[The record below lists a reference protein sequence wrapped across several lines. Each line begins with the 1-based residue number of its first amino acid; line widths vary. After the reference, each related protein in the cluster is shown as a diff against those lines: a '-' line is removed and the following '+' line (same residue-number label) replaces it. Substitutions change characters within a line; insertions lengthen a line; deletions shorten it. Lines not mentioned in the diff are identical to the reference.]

1 MSLILHKNVKIRIH
15 KKLKPTY
22 LLTNKTKRMSFKAKK
37 TALCVGLCFLGIVGA
52 QQASAAIET
61 VAAVQ
66 QTKQA
71 SGHVADSQGPLIGAT
86 VMEKGTS
93 NGTMTDLNGDFSLN
107 VKPGATLIVSY
118 VGYVTQEVRVGDNSN
133 LYITLKEDGHV
144 VNEVVVIGYGSQ
156 RRESVTGSVANIGG
170 EKLNQVAAS
179 NAAQALQGRVAGVL
193 MTQTSSKPGEEMQ
206 IRIRGQRSLSASND
220 PLIVLD
226 GIPFMG
232 QLSDINPADIKSM
245 DILKD
250 ASATAI
256 YGSRGANG
264 VIIITTVKGAQGSP
278 AKVTYNG
285 YVSFK
290 KVFHKYPMMDGPTF
304 SKFRKYA
311 GLYQNSLDEDDAT
324 NTDWQD
330 LYYETGVSHNHDVSV
345 AGGTNGGSYS
355 FGAGYYHDESV
366 VPTEGYNR
374 ISIRG
379 NFDQKVGEWFR
390 FGLSTNTSYRETKG
404 VNDMYGVLS
413 KSPLASPYD
422 QNGNLKRYVTLP
434 ADDQSVVTKETVK
447 RDKDVWLNENKGIGT
462 YNTLFAELKCPWV
475 EGLSYRVNVGLNFR
489 SSKGGNFTGTG
500 VNNKDANAIN
510 GGGIS
515 ENQTRNWTVE
525 NLITY
530 DNTFAEKHNINI
542 VGMYSAEQTTYESTG
557 ASAQDIP
564 ADYFQYFAL
573 DKATGQANLTGY
585 NYWQSGLMSW
595 MGRVMYSYD
604 NKYMISAALRS
615 DASSRLAK
623 GHQWHTYPAVSAGWN
638 IAREEFMSDLTW
650 IDNLKLRVGFGET
663 SNQSISPYST
673 LGGLAV
679 RNYNFGNG
687 TNYKAGYYVNALP
700 NPELGWEY
708 SKTWN
713 FGLDFSLFKGRLYGS
728 LEYYIQKTNDILL
741 DVSMPSTSGVSS
753 FTGNIGN
760 TENKGFELTLNGII
774 LDNKN
779 GWYWDAGINLYLNRN
794 KLTKLTGADVIKP
807 DGTKEP
813 ERDEANRWFVGHPID
828 VIYDYEY
835 DGLWNESD
843 VYEVTLPDG
852 TKTTNF
858 AILEPGGNLGMIK
871 VKYNDDVLDANGVPT
886 RAIGADDRRIQ
897 DMEPDLIGGFNTT
910 VAYKGFD
917 LTMIGAFQI
926 GGKLISAIHS
936 SNGYLNMLTGRR
948 GQLDVDY
955 WTEENT
961 GAKYPKPGGI
971 ISSDNPKYGSTLGY
985 FNAGYLKV
993 RAITL
998 GYSFDNLKAIK
1009 DLGISR
1015 LRLYATVQ
1023 NPFVLFSPYNNES
1036 GLDPETNSWANQN
1049 TAVAYGEY
1057 SGKHRMPI
1065 VGYNTP
1071 ATRNFMFGL
1080 NVTF

>member
-1 MSLILHKNVKIRIH
+1 M
-15 KKLKPTY
+15 LK
-22 LLTNKTKRMSFKAKK
+22 FKALQKPLMLL
-37 TALCVGLCFLGIVGA
+37 ALLCLFPFGA
-52 QQASAAIET
+52 LAQST
-61 VAAVQ
+61 VKGTVIDE
-66 QTKQA
+66 
-71 SGHVADSQGPLIGAT
+71 SGEPVIGASVKVVGKNT
-86 VMEKGTS
+86 GGV
-93 NGTMTDLNGDFSLN
+93 TDLNGQFSVAADRN
-107 VKPGATLIVSY
+107 AQIEISY
-118 VGYVTQEVRVGDNSN
+118 VGYVTQRISTQGRQN
-133 LYITLKEDGHV
+133 LNITLQED
-144 VNEVVVIGYGSQ
+144 NTTLNDVVVIGYGTQ

-170 EKLNQVAAS
+170 EKLNQIAAS

-193 MTQTSSKPGEEMQ
+193 MTQTSSKPGAEMQ

-232 QLSDINPADIKSM
+232 QLSDINPSDIKSM

-264 VIIITTVKGAQGSP
+264 VIIITTVKGAMGTP

-285 YVSFK
+285 YVNFK

-304 SKFRKYA
+304 SKFRQYA
-311 GLYQNSLDEDDAT
+311 GLYQNSLDENDNT
-324 NTDWQD
+324 STDWQD
-330 LYYETGVSHNHDVSV
+330 LYYQTGVGHSHDVSV
-345 AGGTNGGSYS
+345 SGGTNGGSYS

-374 ISIRG
+374 VSVRG
-379 NFDQKVGEWFR
+379 NFDQMVGKWFR
-390 FGLSTNTSYRETKG
+390 FGLNTNNSYNKTEG

-422 QNGNLKRYVTLP
+422 ENGNLKRYVSLP

-447 RDKDVWLNENKGIGT
+447 RDKDVWLNETKGIGS
-462 YNTLFAELKCPWV
+462 YNTLFGEVKCPWV
-475 EGLSYRVNVGLNFR
+475 EGLSYRINIGLNFR
-489 SSKGGNFTGTG
+489 SSKGGGFTGTG
-500 VNNKDANAIN
+500 VNNKDANAVNSGWIT
-510 GGGIS
+510 
-515 ENQTRNWTVE
+515 ENQTRNWAVE
-525 NLITY
+525 NLITF
-530 DNTFAEKHNINI
+530 DRTFADKHNLNV
-542 VGMYSAEQTTYESTG
+542 VGMYSAEETTYESTG
-557 ASAQDIP
+557 GNAQDIP
-564 ADYFQYFAL
+564 ADYFQYYAL
-573 DKATGQANLTGY
+573 DKATGQSNLNNF
-585 NYWQSGLMSW
+585 NYWQSGLVSW

-604 NKYMISAALRS
+604 NKYMFSAALRS

-638 IAREEFMSDLTW
+638 ISNEEFMSDYDWL
-650 IDNLKLRVGFGET
+650 DNLKLRVGYGET

-679 RNYNFGNG
+679 RNYNFGS
-687 TNYKAGYYVNALP
+687 TYKAGYYVNALP

-713 FGLDFSLFKGRLYGS
+713 FGLDFSLLNGRLNGS
-728 LEYYIQKTNDILL
+728 FEYYIQKTNDILL

-753 FTGNIGN
+753 YTGNIGN
-760 TENKGFELTLNGII
+760 TENKGFELSLNGII
-774 LDNKN
+774 IDNKD
-779 GWYWDAGINLYLNRN
+779 GWHWEAGVNIYANRN
-794 KLTKLTGADVIKP
+794 KLTKLTGAQTA
-807 DGTKEP
+807 DGKP

-835 DGLWNESD
+835 DGLWNASD
-843 VYEVTLPDG
+843 VYDVTLPDG

-858 AILEPGGNLGMIK
+858 AVLEPGGNLGMIK
-871 VKYNDDVLDANGVPT
+871 VKYNDDVIGANGVPT
-886 RAIGADDRRIQ
+886 RAIGADDRRIMS
-897 DMEPDLIGGFNTT
+897 MEPDLIGGFNTT
-910 VAYKGFD
+910 VGYKGFD
-917 LTMIGAFQI
+917 FTMIGAFQV

-955 WTEENT
+955 WTENNT

-971 ISSDNPKYGSTLGY
+971 QSGDNPKYGSTLGY
-985 FNAGYLKV
+985 FDAGYLKI

-998 GYSFDNLKAIK
+998 GYSFDQLKAVK

-1023 NPFVLFSPYNNES
+1023 NPFVLFSPFNNES

-1049 TAVAYGEY
+1049 TAVAIDGYT
-1057 SGKHRMPI
+1057 GKHRMPI

-1071 ATRNFMFGL
+1071 STRNFLFGMS
-1080 NVTF
+1080 VTF

>member
-1 MSLILHKNVKIRIH
+1 
-15 KKLKPTY
+15 
-22 LLTNKTKRMSFKAKK
+22 MSFKAKK
-37 TALCVGLCFLGIVGA
+37 TALVAGLCFLGMITA
-52 QQASAAIET
+52 QQASAATES
-61 VAAVQ
+61 VASVQ

-71 SGHVADSQGPLIGAT
+71 TGHVADSQGPLIGAT
-86 VMEKGTS
+86 VMEKGTN
-93 NGTMTDLNGDFSLN
+93 NGTVTDFNGNFSLN
-107 VKPGATLIVSY
+107 VKPGATLVISY
-118 VGYVTQEVRVGDNSN
+118 VGYESQEIKAGDNVVVN
-133 LYITLKEDGHV
+133 LKEDGHL
-144 VNEVVVIGYGSQ
+144 VNEVVVIGYGTQ
-156 RRESVTGSVANIGG
+156 RREAVTGSVANIGG
-170 EKLNQVAAS
+170 EKLNQIAAT

-193 MTQTSSKPGEEMQ
+193 MTQTSSKPGAEMQ
-206 IRIRGQRSLSASND
+206 IRIRGQRSLTASND

-232 QLSDINPADIKSM
+232 NLSDINPADIKSM

-264 VIIITTVKGAQGSP
+264 VIIITTSKGNQGAP

-304 SKFRKYA
+304 TKFRQYA
-311 GLYQNSLDEDDAT
+311 GKYQNSLDEDDNI

-330 LYYETGVSHNHDVSV
+330 LYYKTGVGHNHDVSV

-366 VPTEGYNR
+366 VPTEQYNR
-374 ISIRG
+374 VSVRG
-379 NFDQKVGEWFR
+379 NFDQMVGKYFR
-390 FGLSTNTSYRETKG
+390 FGLNTNNSYSKNEG
-404 VNDMYGVLS
+404 VNNIYNVLS
-413 KSPLASPYD
+413 STPISSPYD
-422 QNGNLKRYVTLP
+422 KDGNLKRYNALP
-434 ADDQSVVTKETVK
+434 ADDQVVVTKETVE
-447 RDKDVWLNENKGIGT
+447 RDKDVWLNETKGIGS
-462 YNTLFAELKCPWV
+462 YNTLFGEVKCPWV
-475 EGLSYRVNVGLNFR
+475 EGLSYRINVGLNFR
-489 SSKGGNFTGTG
+489 SSKNGNFTGTG
-500 VNNKDANAIN
+500 VNNKDPNAVN
-510 GGGIS
+510 GAGVS

-525 NLITY
+525 NLITF
-530 DNTFAEKHNINI
+530 DRTFAEKHNVNV

-557 ASAQDIP
+557 GSAQDIP
-564 ADYFQYFAL
+564 ADFFQYYAL
-573 DKATGQANLTGY
+573 DKATGQANLTNF

-604 NKYMISAALRS
+604 NKYMLSVALRS

-638 IAREEFMSDLTW
+638 IARESFMEDLTW
-650 IDNLKLRVGFGET
+650 IDNLKLRVGYGET
-663 SNQSISPYST
+663 SNQSINPYST

-679 RNYNFGNG
+679 RNYNFGDG

-713 FGLDFSLFKGRLYGS
+713 FGLDFSLFNGRLSGS
-728 LEYYIQKTNDILL
+728 FEYYIQKTKDILL
-741 DVSMPSTSGVSS
+741 DVSLPSTSGVSS

-760 TENKGFELTLNGII
+760 TQNKGFEFTLNGII
-774 LDNKN
+774 IDNKN
-779 GWYWDAGINLYLNRN
+779 GWNWEAGINLYANRN
-794 KLTKLTGADVIKP
+794 KLTKLTGTEPIVLS
-807 DGTKEP
+807 DGTVQE
-813 ERDEANRWFVGHPID
+813 ERDVANRWFVGYPID

-835 DGLWNESD
+835 DGIWNKED
-843 VYEVTLPDG
+843 VYEVTLADG
-852 TKTTNF
+852 TKTTNL
-858 AILEPGGNLGMIK
+858 AILEPGGDIGMIK

-886 RAIGADDRRIQ
+886 RQIGDDDRRIQ
-897 DMEPDLIGGFNTT
+897 SMEPDLLGCFNTT
-910 VAYKGFD
+910 VGYKGFD
-917 LTMIGAFQI
+917 LTVIGAFQI

-936 SNGYLNMLTGRR
+936 GNGYLNMLDGRR
-948 GQLDVDY
+948 NNIDVDY

-961 GAKYPKPGGI
+961 GAKYPRPNGI
-971 ISSDNPKYGSTLGY
+971 RSGDNPKYASTLGY
-985 FNAGYLKV
+985 FDAGYLKV

-998 GYSFDNLKAIK
+998 GYNFENIKAVK

-1015 LRLYATVQ
+1015 LRLYATIQ
-1023 NPFVLFSPYNNES
+1023 NPFVLFSPFNNES

-1057 SGKHRMPI
+1057 SGKHKMPI

>member
-1 MSLILHKNVKIRIH
+1 MHLNL
-15 KKLKPTY
+15 
-22 LLTNKTKRMSFKAKK
+22 KK
-37 TALCVGLCFLGIVGA
+37 TICLMGLCSLFGVLSTP
-52 QQASAAIET
+52 QA
-61 VAAVQ
+61 VAAPTGVLSSDEVQ
-66 QTKQA
+66 QSKKVTGQV
-71 SGHVADSQGPLIGAT
+71 SDSEGALIGAT

-93 NGTMTDLNGDFSLN
+93 NGVVTDVNGNFSIN
-107 VKPGATLIVSY
+107 VNPGATLVISY
-118 VGYVTQEVRVGDNSN
+118 VGYVTQEIRVGNQGN
-133 LYITLKEDGHV
+133 LNVKLEAEGGNL
-144 VNEVVVIGYGSQ
+144 NEVVVIGYGTQ
-156 RRESVTGSVANIGG
+156 RREAVTGSVANVNG
-170 EKLNQVAAS
+170 EKLNQIAAT

-193 MTQTSSKPGEEMQ
+193 MTQTSTQPGAEMQ

-232 QLSDINPADIKSM
+232 QLSDINPTDIKSM

-264 VIIITTVKGAQGSP
+264 VIIITTVKGNQGAP

-304 SKFRKYA
+304 SEFRKFA
-311 GLYQNSLDEDDAT
+311 GLYKNSLDEDDNT

-330 LYYETGVSHNHDVSV
+330 LYYQTGVSHNHDVSV

-355 FGAGYYHDESV
+355 FGAGYYHDESP
-366 VPTEGYNR
+366 VPTQEYDR

-379 NFDQKVGEWFR
+379 NFDQMVGKWFR
-390 FGLSTNTSYRETKG
+390 FGLSTNTSYRTTQG

-422 QNGNLKRYVTLP
+422 ANGNLKRFVTLP
-434 ADDQSVVTKETVK
+434 ADDQAVVTKETVK
-447 RDKDVWLNENKGIGT
+447 RDKDVWLNENKGIGS
-462 YNTLFAELKCPWV
+462 YNTLFGEVKCPWV
-475 EGLSYRVNVGLNFR
+475 EGLSYRINVGLNFR

-500 VNNKDANAIN
+500 VNNKDEKAVN

-515 ENQTRNWTVE
+515 ENQTRNWVVE
-525 NLITY
+525 NLLTY
-530 DNTFAEKHNINI
+530 DRTFAEKHNLNV

-557 ASAQDIP
+557 ASAQNIP

-573 DKATGQANLTGY
+573 DKAVGEVNLNNY
-585 NYWQSGLMSW
+585 SYWQSGLMSW

-604 NKYMISAALRS
+604 NKYMISAAIRS

-638 IAREEFMSDLTW
+638 ISRESFMEPITW
-650 IDNLKLRVGFGET
+650 VDNLKLRVGYGET
-663 SNQSISPYST
+663 SNQSINPYST

-679 RNYNFGNG
+679 RNYNFGS
-687 TNYKAGYYVNALP
+687 TYQAGYYVNALP

-713 FGLDFSLFKGRLYGS
+713 VGLDFSLFSGRLYGS
-728 LEYYIQKTNDILL
+728 FEYYIQKTNDILL

-753 FTGNIGN
+753 FTGNIGK
-760 TENKGFELTLNGII
+760 TENKGWEFTLNGII

-779 GWYWDAGINLYLNRN
+779 GWNWEAGINLYANRN
-794 KLTKLTGADVIKP
+794 KLTALASGED
-807 DGTKEP
+807 
-813 ERDEANRWFVGHPID
+813 RDEGNRWFVGYPID

-835 DGLWNESD
+835 QGLWNESD
-843 VYEVTLPDG
+843 VHPVTIKNQDG
-852 TKTTNF
+852 TVTETTNF

-871 VKYNDDVLDANGVPT
+871 VNHDAALDANGVPT
-886 RAIGADDRRIQ
+886 RAIGPDDRKIMS
-897 DMEPDLIGGFNTT
+897 MEPDLIGGFNTT
-910 VAYKGFD
+910 VGYKNFD
-917 LTMIGAFQI
+917 LTVIGAFQI

-955 WTEENT
+955 WTPENT

-971 ISSDNPKYGSTLGY
+971 QSGDNPKYGSTLGY
-985 FNAGYLKV
+985 FNAGYMKI

-998 GYSFDNLKAIK
+998 GYNFDKLKAVK

-1023 NPFVLFSPYNNES
+1023 NPFVLFSPFTNES

-1071 ATRNFMFGL
+1071 STRNFLFGV